1 MVETIVIKELKVKF
15 ISSKADNYDNMVSY
29 FKIVDP
35 DVKKKLKLINKM
47 SDTLYKPIWIT
58 DDSEIMLK
66 IKTKHIKRKDLI
78 KGNNYISDIELVPYY
93 VEKTANELK
102 GYFAKVKLILDV
114 AQVATLSSDEEE
126 SN

>member
-15 ISSKADNYDNMVSY
+15 ISSKADNYDNMISY

-35 DVKKKLKLINKM
+35 DVKKKLKLVNKM

-66 IKTKHIKRKDLI
+66 IKTKHIKRKNLI
-78 KGNNYISDIELVPYY
+78 KGNTYISDIELVPYF
-93 VEKTANELK
+93 VEKTANELR
-102 GYFAKVKLILDV
+102 VILLKLDLF
-114 AQVATLSSDEEE
+114 
-126 SN
+126 